1 MSRPLL
7 VALALSLAACGS
19 SSSSSSTSEPVTS
32 SAGAEALPTPDVT
45 GEEAHALVAG
55 GAMLLDV
62 TPAERADASLIEG
75 RVNIP
80 LPELEARMAE
90 VPRDRPVVVY
100 CLGGGGSPVA
110 AQMLRAAGY
119 TNVRLL
125 GARANWDAPA
135 ATP

>member
-1 MSRPLL
+1 MSRSIVL
-7 VALALSLAACGS
+7 ALALSLAACGS
-19 SSSSSSTSEPVTS
+19 SSSTESTASSSTTTS
-32 SAGAEALPTPDVT
+32 GAEALPTPDVT
-45 GEEAHALVAG
+45 GPEAHALVEG

-62 TPAERADASLIEG
+62 TPAERAEGSLIEG

-80 LPELEARMAE
+80 LPELSARMAE

-110 AQMLRAAGY
+110 VQQLRAAGY
-119 TNVRLL
+119 TNVHLL

-135 ATP
+135 SE